1 LAIYMKKFYLGLFV
15 LILFSSPI
23 RSQSTFSQR
32 SFSKSQLVKADLDT
46 AKLLSD
52 TPLKSSM
59 GAVLRSAVLPGWG
72 QVYNEKYLKGLF
84 LLGVNGSFGY
94 AIYHYHKEWEDTGEK
109 QFQEK
114 RNLYTWYFG
123 LSYFLTL
130 IDAYIDAYLYGF
142 DKAIEL
148 ATLEANN
155 KRSILGISVK
165 VKI

>member
-1 LAIYMKKFYLGLFV
+1 MKKFYLVSFV
-15 LILFSSPI
+15 VILFTCPI
-23 RSQSTFSQR
+23 KSQSTFSQR
-32 SFSKSQLVKADLDT
+32 RFSKSQLVKADLDT

-52 TPLKSSM
+52 TPIKSPM
-59 GAVLRSAVLPGWG
+59 GAVLRSAILPGWG
-72 QVYNEKYLKGLF
+72 QVYNEKYLKGF
-84 LLGVNGSFGY
+84 FVLGVNGAFGY

-148 ATLEANN
+148 AGLEANDTRN
-155 KRSILGISVK
+155 VLGISVK